1 MDNIKQI
8 IAENISKLRQRNGIT
23 QLELAEKLNYSDK
36 AVSKWERG
44 ESIPDV
50 TVLYEISKIF
60 KVSLDYLVTEHDRVE
75 EMPLADGEKIKIKRR
90 GLITGMSITLVWL
103 LATFFYVLI
112 RSVFDDVT
120 WGWMS
125 FIYAL
130 PVTALVWLILNS
142 VWFAQ
147 KRNYHIIAC
156 LMWTLL
162 LAFWMTF
169 YINGYNLWLIF
180 TLGIPGQVIILMW
193 SNIGDKKKK

>member
-1 MDNIKQI
+1 MENIKQI

-44 ESIPDV
+44 ESIPDI

-60 KVSLDYLVTEHDRVE
+60 KVSLDYLVSEHDEGE
-75 EMPLADGEKIKIKRR
+75 ELPLVDGEKNKIKKR
-90 GLITGMSITLVWL
+90 GLITGMSIMLVWL
-103 LATFFYVLI
+103 LATFSYILI
-112 RSVFDDVT
+112 KLATDVT
-120 WGWMS
+120 WGWTA

-147 KRNYHIIAC
+147 KRNYHIISC

-162 LAFWMTF
+162 LAIWLTF
-169 YINGYNLWLIF
+169 FINGYNFWLLF
-180 TLGIPGQVIILMW
+180 TLGVPGQIIILMW
-193 SNIGDKKKK
+193 SNISDRKKK

>member
-1 MDNIKQI
+1 MENIKQI

-44 ESIPDV
+44 ESIPDI

-60 KVSLDYLVTEHDRVE
+60 KVSLDYLVSEHDEGE
-75 EMPLADGEKIKIKRR
+75 ELPLVDGEKNKIKKR
-90 GLITGMSITLVWL
+90 GLITGMSIMLVWL
-103 LATFFYVLI
+103 LATFSYILI
-112 RSVFDDVT
+112 KLATDVT
-120 WGWMS
+120 WGWTA

-147 KRNYHIIAC
+147 KRNYHIISC

-162 LAFWMTF
+162 LAIWLTF
-169 YINGYNLWLIF
+169 FINGYNFWLLF
-180 TLGIPGQVIILMW
+180 TLGVPGQIIILMW
-193 SNIGDKKKK
+193 SNIGDRKKK

>member
-1 MDNIKQI
+1 MENIKQI

-44 ESIPDV
+44 ESIPDI

-60 KVSLDYLVTEHDRVE
+60 KVSLDYLVIDHDEGE
-75 EMPLADGEKIKIKRR
+75 ELPLVDGEKNKIKKR
-90 GLITGMSITLVWL
+90 GLITGMSIMLVWL
-103 LATFFYVLI
+103 LATFSYILI
-112 RSVFDDVT
+112 KLATDVT
-120 WGWMS
+120 WGWTA

-147 KRNYHIIAC
+147 KRNYHIISC

-162 LAFWMTF
+162 LAIWLTF
-169 YINGYNLWLIF
+169 FINGYNFWLLF
-180 TLGIPGQVIILMW
+180 TLGVPGQIIILMW
-193 SNIGDKKKK
+193 SNIGDRKKK